1 MLKINIKKYCIM
13 KKIIIIGAGAMSSA
27 FAVPCLENQNDVTLV
42 GTHLE
47 DELIKDIKSNNFHPA
62 LKIELPSKLK
72 VEKFEKLKTIL
83 DEGVDIIV
91 AGVSSIGIEW
101 FVHQIAN
108 NYKKNLPIILLTKG
122 LAIEENELM
131 TLSDKIKKLL
141 REKGHTEINVS
152 AIKGPCLAAGLANKM
167 RTGTVIANPDIKET
181 ELLKK
186 IISTDYYSTEISD
199 DLTGVELAGAI
210 KNIYSMLIGASEGL
224 SNSKASKEIQ
234 SKYYLN
240 TSASLI
246 HRSIS
251 EMVEFVSFYGGRADT
266 VYGLAGLGDL
276 YVSAIGGRNSLM
288 GKYLGEGYLYNEAK
302 EKFMKNVTV
311 EGAQLA
317 LEIGPK
323 ILQELNSKHFPLMF
337 SMIKTI
343 CENKK
348 LEIKW

>member
-1 MLKINIKKYCIM
+1 M
-13 KKIIIIGAGAMSSA
+13 KKIIIIGAGAMGSA
-27 FAVPCLENQNDVTLV
+27 FAVPCIENKNDVTIV

-47 DELIKDIKSNNFHPA
+47 NELIDNINSNNKIHPA
-62 LKIELPSKLK
+62 LKTQLSNEIKF
-72 VEKFEKLKTIL
+72 EKFEKLQTIL
-83 DEGVDIIV
+83 EQDLDIV
-91 AGVSSIGIEW
+91 VCGVSSAGIEW
-101 FVHQIAN
+101 FVNQISK
-108 NYKKNLPIILLTKG
+108 NYKNTISLVLLTKG
-122 LAIEENELM
+122 LSILDSELS
-131 TLSDKIKKLL
+131 TLSDKIKNLL
-141 REKGHTEINVS
+141 KKEGHSEVNIS

-167 RTGTVIANPDIKET
+167 RTGTVIANNNIEESQSLKE
-181 ELLKK
+181 
-186 IISTDYYSTEISD
+186 IISTNYYSTEISED
-199 DLTGVELAGAI
+199 IIGVELSGAI

-234 SKYYLN
+234 SKYFLN
-240 TSASLI
+240 TAASLI

-251 EMVEFVSFYGGRADT
+251 EMVEFVSHYGGKPET

-323 ILQELNSKHFPLMF
+323 ILQDLNPKHFPLMF
-337 SMIKTI
+337 SVLQTI

-348 LEIKW
+348 LKISW

>member
-1 MLKINIKKYCIM
+1 M
-13 KKIIIIGAGAMSSA
+13 KKIVIIGAGAMGTA
-27 FAVPCLENQNDVTLV
+27 FAVPCIENKNDVTIV

-47 DELIKDIKSNNFHPA
+47 NELIDNINSNNKIHPA
-62 LKIELPSKLK
+62 LKTQLSNEIKF
-72 VEKFEKLKTIL
+72 EKFEKLQTIL
-83 DEGVDIIV
+83 EQDLDIV
-91 AGVSSIGIEW
+91 VCGVSSAGIEW
-101 FVHQIAN
+101 FVKQISK
-108 NYKKNLPIILLTKG
+108 NYKDTISLVLLTKG
-122 LAIEENELM
+122 LSILDSELS
-131 TLSDKIKKLL
+131 TLSDKIKNLL
-141 REKGHTEINVS
+141 KKEGHSEVNIS

-167 RTGTVIANPDIKET
+167 RTGTVIANNNIEESQSLKE
-181 ELLKK
+181 
-186 IISTDYYSTEISD
+186 IISTNYYSTEISED
-199 DLTGVELAGAI
+199 ITGVELSGAI

-224 SNSKASKEIQ
+224 SNSEASKEIQ
-234 SKYYLN
+234 SKYFLN
-240 TSASLI
+240 TAASLI

-251 EMVEFVSFYGGRADT
+251 EMVEFVSHYGGKPET

-323 ILQELNSKHFPLMF
+323 ILQDLNPKHFPLMF
-337 SMIKTI
+337 SVLQTI

-348 LEIKW
+348 LKISW